1 MLVAKANLASAEEE
15 KESSKNRCQHSSED
29 EEEDDEGILL
39 LTVHP
44 QGQGSR
50 LKAQCQDTN
59 GNQSTRYQGPEGTR
73 AKCPQGNGFGNYLI
87 LSFLCHSTLKKFLQ
101 LTESG

>member
-29 EEEDDEGILL
+29 EEEDEEGVLL

-50 LKAQCQDTN
+50 LKAQCQDTRSEHPSQN
-59 GNQSTRYQGPEGTR
+59 NWSSKYQVPGT
-73 AKCPQGNGFGNYLI
+73 
-87 LSFLCHSTLKKFLQ
+87 
-101 LTESG
+101 

>member
-29 EEEDDEGILL
+29 EEEDEEGVLL

-50 LKAQCQDTN
+50 LKAQCQDTRSEHPSHN
-59 GNQSTRYQGPEGTR
+59 KPRYQE
-73 AKCPQGNGFGNYLI
+73 L
-87 LSFLCHSTLKKFLQ
+87 
-101 LTESG
+101 E